1 MIDAKDL
8 IDIYKSY
15 NNVGVLHSMP
25 GYKYKYLECSC
36 GYKEH
41 INDSEGLYYCPKCKS
56 RVYNCSE
63 LTFGEKSFNV
73 NSAEASPLNKKDFYR
88 FGIVVSSKKVRYRIN
103 FSKKALKDFKCESES
118 FLLFFD
124 GFETNKKNMIRYI
137 NLNTEQEVS
146 KKDFL
151 DFMDEKGMVCLCCNR
166 HKQYKKFEDETY
178 SYISGTTVCNVL
190 NSMAREF
197 TSNPYYEILV
207 KAGIDPYE
215 VSTGFHVNINKNG
228 KSPSEIL
235 GIKKY
240 SLNKLKEYKDKYTS
254 IKEIEDKFGSKM
266 VQYYDIF
273 VNDSNWGERSL
284 ERTAVD
290 KISYIVKNANISL
303 QKLITYL
310 NDCYVKQHMYDYN
323 ELELLSL
330 YYDSLIMAEQLELPF
345 DKAPRSLK
353 RYHDVLVKESKLVE
367 DKIKSMKLSSEMVQY
382 EPFETIAVKDE
393 EGKYNQDYSII
404 LPKNISDVINEGKTM
419 HHCVGSYVDRII
431 QRKSVIY
438 FLRKADDLEGRS
450 VATFEVNPLTDSI
463 VQIQAPYNKR
473 PEEKAIKFIKKWC
486 KKHKIECNRY

>member
-1 MIDAKDL
+1 MIDKKDL
-8 IDIYKSY
+8 IDIYKNY
-15 NNVGVLHSMP
+15 NNIGVIHSMP
-25 GYKYKYLECSC
+25 GYKYKYVECLC
-36 GYKEH
+36 GYKKH
-41 INDSEGLYYCPKCKS
+41 IKNNEELYYCPNCKS
-56 RVYNCSE
+56 RIYNYSE

-73 NSAEASPLNKKDFYR
+73 NSAEAFPLNEKDFYR
-88 FGIVVSSKKVRYRIN
+88 FGIVISNKKVKYRIN
-103 FSKKALKDFKCESES
+103 FSKKTLKDLKCESES

-124 GFETNKKNMIRYI
+124 GFETNKDNMIRYI
-137 NLNTEQEVS
+137 NLNTEEEVK

-151 DFMDEKGMVCLCCNR
+151 DFMDGRCVYLCCNR
-166 HKQYKKFEDETY
+166 YNKYKKFEDETY
-178 SYISGTTVCNVL
+178 SYIGTAIYNVL
-190 NSMAREF
+190 NSMAKDF
-197 TSNPYYEILV
+197 SSNPYYEILV

-240 SLNKLKEYKDKYTS
+240 SLNKLKEYKDKYIP

-273 VNDSNWGERSL
+273 VNNLNWGERAL
-284 ERTAVD
+284 ERAAVD

-303 QKLITYL
+303 QKLIAYL

-367 DKIKSMKLSSEMVQY
+367 DKIKSMKLSSEMIQY

-404 LPKNISDVINEGKTM
+404 LPKSISDVINEGKTM

-431 QRKSVIY
+431 QKKSVIY
-438 FLRKADDLEGRS
+438 FLRKAGDLEGRS
-450 VATFEVNPLTDSI
+450 VATFEVNPLSDSI
-463 VQIQAPYNKR
+463 VQIQAPYNKK
-473 PEEKAIKFIKKWC
+473 PDEKAINFIKKWC
-486 KKHKIECNRY
+486 KKHKIECSRY